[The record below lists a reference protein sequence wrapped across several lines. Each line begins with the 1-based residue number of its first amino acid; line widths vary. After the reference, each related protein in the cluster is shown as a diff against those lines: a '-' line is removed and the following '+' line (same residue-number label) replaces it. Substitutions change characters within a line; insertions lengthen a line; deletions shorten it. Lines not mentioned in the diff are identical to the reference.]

1 MNLKVTS
8 SGVIANCERI
18 YSAFTGTMTG
28 EEFAK
33 EHLGKVVQ
41 TTLSRVGYEL
51 LSGKLDPEYEEGEL
65 KIWLKQ
71 HPSKFHVLVE
81 PFGWFECFTGLSES
95 LDLTTNFSSSTFDNG
110 QRKAVG
116 R

>member
-1 MNLKVTS
+1 MNLKVTL
-8 SGVIANCERI
+8 SGVIANCEKI
-18 YSAFTGTMTG
+18 HSSFIGTISG

-65 KIWLKQ
+65 QYAK

-81 PFGWFECFTGLSES
+81 PFGWFECFTGYEEC
-95 LDLTTNFSSSTFDNG
+95 
-110 QRKAVG
+110 
-116 R
+116 